1 MMMWYG
7 TGLSGWGYGLM
18 FAGMVI
24 FWVVVVVAIVALL
37 RYAGRVDHYSSEMHR
52 PGPSPQQ
59 ILAERFARGEI
70 DDEEYTRR
78 TTTLGTGGPG
88 RSQ

>member
-7 TGLSGWGYGLM
+7 NGAGGWGYGLM
-18 FAGMVI
+18 FAGMAI
-24 FWVVVVVAIVALL
+24 FWVLVVVAIVAVL
-37 RYAGRVDHYSSEMHR
+37 RYLARPDAVASDRSR

-78 TTTLGTGGPG
+78 MRTLDH
-88 RSQ
+88 

>member
-7 TGLSGWGYGLM
+7 TGLGGWGYGLM
-18 FAGMVI
+18 VAGMLI
-24 FWVVVVVAIVALL
+24 FWVLVVAAIVALL
-37 RYAGRVDHYSSEMHR
+37 RYSGRPDPAASGRHLR
-52 PGPSPQQ
+52 GPSPQQ

-78 TTTLGTGGPG
+78 LRVLGP
-88 RSQ
+88 

>member
-1 MMMWYG
+1 M
-7 TGLSGWGYGLM
+7 
-18 FAGMVI
+18 
-24 FWVVVVVAIVALL
+24 L
-37 RYAGRVDHYSSEMHR
+37 RYLARPETVASDRGR

-78 TTTLGTGGPG
+78 MRALD
-88 RSQ
+88 R

>member
-7 TGLSGWGYGLM
+7 TGLGGWGYGLM

-24 FWVVVVVAIVALL
+24 FWVLVVVAIVALL
-37 RYAGRVDHYSSEMHR
+37 RYAGRPDTAALDR
-52 PGPSPQQ
+52 DDRGPSPQQ

-78 TTTLGTGGPG
+78 MRTLGP
-88 RSQ
+88 